1 MKVYIVLYESA
12 YGAAVDSVWTSKA
25 KAVARL
31 GEASK
36 TSCFY
41 HYYEEHLVR

>member
-12 YGAAVDSVWTSKA
+12 YGAAVDSVWTNKP

-31 GEASK
+31 EKVSRA
-36 TSCFY
+36 SCFY
-41 HYYEEHLVR
+41 HYIEEHLVQ